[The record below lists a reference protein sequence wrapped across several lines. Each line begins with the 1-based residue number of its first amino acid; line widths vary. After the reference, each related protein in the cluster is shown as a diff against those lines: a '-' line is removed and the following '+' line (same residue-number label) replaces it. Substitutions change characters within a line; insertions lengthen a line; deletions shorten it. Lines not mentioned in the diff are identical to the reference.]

1 MEWTR
6 VEDRLPI
13 DDDEKLITV
22 ERKDGYTYTTVGVF
36 HPDIKRWSF
45 ATFDFYFID
54 DSKVL
59 AWAPVPKPFVLDS
72 GEVR

>member
-13 DDDEKLITV
+13 DDDGKLITV
-22 ERKDGYTYTTVGVF
+22 ERKDGYAYTTIGIF

-45 ATFDFYFID
+45 ATFDFCFVD
-54 DSKVL
+54 ACESKVV
-59 AWAPVPKPFVLDS
+59 AWAPTPKPFVTDRK
-72 GEVR
+72 E